1 MAVLEQGLA
10 DALGDAATDLAGL
23 VLLAKVIRVRQTRAS
38 NVSIVVAPFVTICP
52 WDRCVLY
59 RMTRLVEMSRV

>member
-1 MAVLEQGLA
+1 
-10 DALGDAATDLAGL
+10 LAGL

-59 RMTRLVEMSRV
+59 RVTQLVEMPRV